1 MFPMPRPAEER
12 EDGER
17 GGVEKEKSVSGAE
30 TAAQVCTASSNAEYK
45 KPAAALSISR
55 ASNPS
60 HHSSLTLL
68 PKIQLA
74 PSNERHCEAAA
85 AAAQTYLLLATE
97 CLPLRKGERREERTV
112 GNQCGN
118 Q

>member
-1 MFPMPRPAEER
+1 MFPMPRPADER
-12 EDGER
+12 EDGGV
-17 GGVEKEKSVSGAE
+17 GGEEKEKSVSVAE
-30 TAAQVCTASSNAEYK
+30 TAARVCTASSNAEYT

-85 AAAQTYLLLATE
+85 AAQTYLLLATE